1 MNVYE
6 QALKSKADELASS
19 CKLQAV
25 LFANP
30 QLTKLSETANIN
42 AHGAYSLWMSVHN
55 REDLAT
61 AMSVGKGLVWT
72 KHGGK
77 NYIRYSAR
85 LEEYDIGV
93 EITAYDEAL
102 PPTCKVVTET
112 IQHPAREAYTETVN
126 KLVCDV

>member
-19 CKLQAV
+19 FKLQAV

-42 AHGAYSLWMSVHN
+42 AHGAYSLWISVHN
-55 REDLAT
+55 REDLAI
-61 AMSVGKGLVWT
+61 AMSIGKGLVWS

-77 NYIRYSAR
+77 NYIRYSSR
-85 LEEYDIGV
+85 VEEYDISV

-112 IQHPAREAYTETVN
+112 IHHPAREAYTETVN